1 MFFQVGDILIAKTDL
16 EVYDVNGD
24 DRPFDKGSYFIVIST
39 EAKSEP
45 DCDFVIV
52 SQLGRVVSEW
62 YKDDANRC
70 FIKEQF

>member
-1 MFFQVGDILIAKTDL
+1 MNFQAGDILVAKTNL
-16 EVYDVNGD
+16 EVYDVNGNEHE
-24 DRPFDKGSYFIVIST
+24 FDKGSYFVVVST
-39 EAKSEP
+39 EAKDEP

-62 YKDDANRC
+62 YKNDAERC